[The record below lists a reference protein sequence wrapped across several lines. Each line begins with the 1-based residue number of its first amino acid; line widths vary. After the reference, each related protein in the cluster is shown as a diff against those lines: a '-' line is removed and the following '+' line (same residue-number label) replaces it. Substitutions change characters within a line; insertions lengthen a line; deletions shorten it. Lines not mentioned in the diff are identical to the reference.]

1 MSLGVLHQGQIIH
14 QANFGYRDVVAQIQP
29 NENTSYVLG
38 SLTKAFTAAMV
49 GMLVEEKQLGW
60 GTNLHDVF
68 PEFRRHKNDPTSG
81 ITISDLL
88 SHRTG
93 LPGCDGLWVLSNN
106 RVALERSQAVPIL
119 SYIPTVRPLR
129 TAFVYNNFA
138 YEVAGQVI
146 EKLSGTKYATFL
158 HDRLLEPLGMTR
170 TFYTNVSH
178 DDNIAKPYASLEDGS
193 LFELP
198 SPLQGENVL
207 MGAAGG
213 IRSSVKDLLCL
224 YKAFI
229 EAANLKFV
237 YGHSSMANSLKQ
249 LTNLW
254 NGMIGMP
261 FPSLREN
268 TYALGWVR
276 AQLPNIIAMEGPY
289 IGPVK
294 NPVIGEGSPSRLALY
309 HQGSI
314 PGFIAFAALFPET
327 TSAVVVLSNS
337 VGLSEGTKLVGQLLI
352 EALFNPNVNPKDY
365 IKLANSSAI
374 HGASVLSDIMKQIER
389 LRNVTEPTHSLRT
402 YTGRYYNAIHNY
414 FIDILEEGDKL
425 RVSFMGLG
433 SEVFDLYPYQ
443 ADSFF
448 WRMTHNE
455 CAKRGRVTEFPMEYY
470 ILKFGCLSTKD
481 DEGQNHMGCLWW
493 KHDSNLAGHGEIFR
507 KSITDVQHHGLHLHS
522 LQQYMSQL

>member
-1 MSLGVLHQGQIIH
+1 MSLGVLHQGKIIH
-14 QANFGYRDVVAQIQP
+14 QANFGYRDVAAQIQP
-29 NENTSYVLG
+29 DENTSYVLG

-49 GMLVEEKQLGW
+49 GMLVEENQLSW
-60 GTNLHDVF
+60 GTNLHDIF
-68 PEFRRHKNDPTSG
+68 PEFQRHKNDPSSG
-81 ITISDLL
+81 IMISDLL

-129 TAFVYNNFA
+129 TEFVYNNFA
-138 YEVAGQVI
+138 YEVVGQVI
-146 EKLSGTKYATFL
+146 EKLTGMKYATFL

-170 TFYTNVSH
+170 TFYSDVSH
-178 DDNIAKPYASLEDGS
+178 DDGNDNIAKPYASLEDGS
-193 LFELP
+193 LFEIP
-198 SPLQGENVL
+198 PPLQGENVL

-213 IRSSVKDLLCL
+213 IRSSVKDLLGL

-229 EAANLKFV
+229 EAANSNFGC
-237 YGHSSMANSLKQ
+237 GHSSTANPLKQ
-249 LTNLW
+249 LTGLW

-276 AQLPNIIAMEGPY
+276 AQLPNVGAMEGPY
-289 IGPVK
+289 MGPVK
-294 NPVIGEGSPSRLALY
+294 NPVIGEGSTSRLALY
-309 HQGSI
+309 HQGNI
-314 PGFIAFAALFPET
+314 AGFITFAALFPET
-327 TSAVVVLSNS
+327 TSAIVVLSNS
-337 VGLSEGTKLVGQLLI
+337 VGLCEGTKLVGQLLI

-374 HGASVLSDIMKQIER
+374 HGASIMSDIIKQIER
-389 LRNVTEPTHSLRT
+389 LRTVTELTHSLHT
-402 YTGRYYNAIHNY
+402 YTGRYHNAIHNF
-414 FIDILEEGDKL
+414 FIDILEEDDKL

-448 WRMTHNE
+448 WKMSHNE
-455 CAKRGRVTEFPMEYY
+455 CAKRGRVTEFPMDYY
-470 ILKFGCLSTKD
+470 ILKFGCPSTKD
-481 DEGQNHMGCLWW
+481 DEEQNHMCCLWW
-493 KHDSNLAGHGEIFR
+493 KHDSNLAGHGEVFR
-507 KSITDVQHHGLHLHS
+507 KSNIDVQHHDLHFHGF
-522 LQQYMSQL
+522 Q